1 MPSTTP
7 EALAREALERF
18 AGGDSLLN
26 PVDEHAVAALS
37 GLSLLQVQRTAVRMG
52 ILPERY
58 RRNTRTISLADQAVL
73 LDSRVALVGLG
84 GLGGYVLESLAR
96 IGVGRIYA
104 AEGDAFEASNLNRQL
119 LSEERWLG
127 VSKAAPAKE
136 RIPRINSAV
145 ELETIEA
152 FLDENTVGPFLENV
166 DLVVDCLGGL
176 DFRAPLQHAAA
187 VAGIPMVTAAVA
199 GWCGYVGA
207 VAPGAP
213 GPADLLPRT
222 GGVEDELGTPPPTV
236 MLAASL
242 QARECVRILLGG
254 AVEPSILLFDLNDS
268 TFETIRF

>member
-1 MPSTTP
+1 MAGTSP
-7 EALAREALERF
+7 ETLAREALGRF
-18 AGGDSLLN
+18 AGGSAPLN
-26 PVDEHAVAALS
+26 PLDEHAVASMS
-37 GLSLLQVQRTAVRMG
+37 GLSLLDVERTAVRMG

-58 RRNTRTISLADQAVL
+58 RRNTNTINLADQAVL
-73 LDSRVALVGLG
+73 LDSRVAMVGLG

-96 IGVGRIYA
+96 IGVGRIRA
-104 AEGDAFEASNLNRQL
+104 AEGDVFEASNLNRQL

-136 RIPRINSAV
+136 RIPRINPAV
-145 ELETIEA
+145 ELETVEA
-152 FLDENTVGPFLENV
+152 FLNAETVGPFLDGV
-166 DLVVDCLGGL
+166 DLVMDCLGGL

-187 VAGIPMVTAAVA
+187 EAGIPMVTAAVA

-213 GPADLLPRT
+213 GPADLLPRS
-222 GGVEDELGTPPPTV
+222 GGVEDEIGTPPPTV

-254 AVEPSILLFDLNDS
+254 VAEQSVLLFDLADS